1 MPFSARKSAVQRGF
15 ADLSSGRDGQG
26 MARARTVKRE
36 ATRMGFFKK
45 H

>member
-1 MPFSARKSAVQRGF
+1 
-15 ADLSSGRDGQG
+15 LSSDRDGQG

-36 ATRMGFFKK
+36 ATRTGFFKK